1 VAASARRDSID
12 PMVDDDLRAPIR
24 PGDPHLVS
32 DMGAATK
39 LVTIERCLI
48 RAPLT
53 PAVSSI
59 AGSASVGM
67 LMTLVDVGA
76 SDPALAACRPDW
88 TATKDLSLHAT
99 DWLTDGPVW
108 VDNHLLRL
116 GKKMITVAAEIYD
129 GRGIDDFVEMQ
140 SAIDRGSSADET
152 GPTLAARGLLTF
164 ARVPGTAV
172 AGMDHHNPAQ
182 WVGEVRERASD
193 VAPEGT
199 MYARMGMVVVDAE
212 HGVLELARTR
222 YVINSLG
229 SINGGALAVL
239 IESAAEAMR
248 PDLVA
253 TDMQIHYL
261 SQVKAG
267 PARTSGSVSRDGN
280 DHSVITIE
288 VVDAGHHDQ
297 LLTAA
302 TVTLQRPPS

>member
-1 VAASARRDSID
+1 MGDPDPDST
-12 PMVDDDLRAPIR
+12 DLGPPIR

-39 LVTIERCLI
+39 LVTTERCLV

-53 PAVSSI
+53 PAVSSF

-99 DWLTDGPVW
+99 GWLTDGPVW
-108 VDNHLLRL
+108 VDNHLVRL

-129 GRGIDDFVEMQ
+129 GHGIEDFDELQ
-140 SAIDRGSSADET
+140 TSIDGTRT
-152 GPTLAARGLLTF
+152 GGGTPQPTLAARSLLTF
-164 ARVPGTAV
+164 ARVPGSAV
-172 AGMDHHNPAQ
+172 TDMDHHNPAE
-182 WVGEVRERASD
+182 WVGDVRERASY
-193 VAPEGT
+193 VVPEGT
-199 MYARMGMVVVDAE
+199 MYERMGMVVVDADR
-212 HGVLELARTR
+212 GVLELERRR

-261 SQVKAG
+261 SQVKSG
-267 PARTSGSVSRDGN
+267 PARTSGSVSRDGE

-302 TVTLQRPPS
+302 TVTLQRPPG